1 MKAIIVLAA
10 VALAACNSVHTNNAS
25 NNSNTNTVTKRS
37 LEPAH
42 ATQNDN
48 VKRVTTTELEAML
61 KDGTAIVVDVRNKAM
76 WDAGHIRGAKLLPVT
91 ELDKR
96 ANELPKDKMIVTYCS

>member
-10 VALAACNSVHTNNAS
+10 VALAACNSVHS
-25 NNSNTNTVTKRS
+25 NNTNTHANAATTPTPT
-37 LEPAH
+37 LAAAP
-42 ATQNDN
+42 ATQADN
-48 VKRVTTTELEAML
+48 VKRVTTKELEAML
-61 KDGTAIVVDVRNKAM
+61 KDGTAIVVDVRSKSM

-96 ANELPKDKMIVTYCS
+96 AGELPKNKMIVTYCS